1 MKGKDGKIFLDAL
14 TALEKEK
21 GISKES
27 LLETVE
33 QALLAAYKKHFGEEE
48 NVEVEIN
55 RESGEIN
62 VYEVKTVVDDVYDAA
77 LEVTPADAKEATK
90 KNYKIGDIA
99 RIPVNCE
106 EFRRNAIQNG
116 KQIVI
121 QKVREAERTNIY
133 DKFKAREF
141 DIMTGIIRRI
151 DEKRSIFIEF
161 DGTEAF
167 LPTSE
172 QSPADVYRVGDKARE
187 FDIMT
192 GIIRRIDEKRSI
204 FIEFDGT
211 EAFLPTSEQ
220 SPADVYRVGDRIK
233 VYVAEVEKTNKFP
246 KVVISRKNEGLL
258 KKLFELEIPEIAEG
272 LIEIKSVA
280 REAGSRAKIA
290 VYSQDKNIDTIGACI
305 GQKGLRIKNI
315 VDELNGEKIDMAR
328 EAGSRAKIAVY
339 SQDKN
344 IDTIGA
350 CIGQKGLRIKNIVD
364 ELNGEKIDIV
374 EWKES
379 MEEFVSAVLS
389 PAKVNSVEL
398 LEDGTTA
405 RVIVDPS
412 QLSLA
417 IGKNGQNAR
426 LAAKLTGTRVDIKVA
441 EKND

>member
-1 MKGKDGKIFLDAL
+1 MRSKDAKIFLEAL
-14 TALEKEK
+14 EELEKEK

-33 QALLAAYKKHFGEEE
+33 QALLAAYKKHYGDEEK
-48 NVEVEIN
+48 VEVEID
-55 RESGEIN
+55 RETGEIG

-77 LEVTPADAKEATK
+77 LEISVEDAREVSKRA
-90 KNYKIGDIA
+90 KIGDQVKIE
-99 RIPVNCE
+99 VNCE

-121 QKVREAERTNIY
+121 QKVREAERQNIY
-133 DKFKAREF
+133 DKVKEK
-141 DIMTGIIRRI
+141 DIINGIIRRI
-151 DEKRSIFIEF
+151 DERKNIFIEF
-161 DGTEAF
+161 DGTEAI
-167 LPTSE
+167 LPMAE
-172 QSPADVYRVGDKARE
+172 QSPADTYRVGE
-187 FDIMT
+187 
-192 GIIRRIDEKRSI
+192 
-204 FIEFDGT
+204 
-211 EAFLPTSEQ
+211 
-220 SPADVYRVGDRIK
+220 RIK

-246 KVVISRKNEGLL
+246 KIVISRKNEGLL
-258 KKLFELEIPEIAEG
+258 RKLFELEIPEIAEG

-290 VYSQDKNIDTIGACI
+290 VYSADKNIDT
-305 GQKGLRIKNI
+305 
-315 VDELNGEKIDMAR
+315 V
-328 EAGSRAKIAVY
+328 
-339 SQDKN
+339 
-344 IDTIGA
+344 GA

-379 MEEFVSAVLS
+379 IEEFVSAVLS

-398 LEDGTTA
+398 LEDGTTT

-426 LAAKLTGTRVDIKVA
+426 LAAKLTGMRVDIKVKEDLKKA
-441 EKND
+441 EEEVKAEEHTEEENED